1 MAKYI
6 LDGLLRWLQRSE
18 WALELDAL
26 YDRHTRSAA
35 RELKLDYDDM
45 LEVLGHHFATQIGG
59 WVFEDLVTRRL
70 EDGRN
75 LADDYLK
82 RRGWKETARGK
93 AYIAA
98 LRDSTVSLYE
108 VSGLVP
114 GESFLA
120 RDLIRGGE
128 PVRVLERSGSRSLRP
143 WTRIATRI
151 LARRDGFEMSGG
163 VLVFEHGA
171 AEELLATLRRD
182 VAADTTAQA
191 WTRILAD
198 AAPVF
203 AEAWLLDNVPRLSG
217 STRPKLVN
225 DDGDELAL
233 STTLYPLRPEVPR
246 GDIVAALDRV
256 EALTSGDAP
265 ETWSWI
271 GESRRARASG
281 GGAARRSPIH
291 DDDKISLGSLEL
303 TDDSLWLSTNSPARM
318 QRLRALVEPAVAQ
331 LVGPPFSEV
340 KSIDEAMAE
349 PRTES
354 LEEDEEVSDD
364 ETRRRMREILDR
376 HYASTLDDAIPFLG
390 GMSPMAAV
398 RTEEGRQQVAGWLKY
413 LENQSAKAPP
423 GAATY
428 GYDFTWMWERLGI
441 AHLRQ

>member
-1 MAKYI
+1 MATYI
-6 LDGLLRWLQRSE
+6 LDGLLRWLNRGE
-18 WALELDAL
+18 WAMELDAL

-35 RELKLDYDDM
+35 RALNLDYEEM
-45 LEVLGHHFATQIGG
+45 LEILGGDFATQIGG

-70 EDGRN
+70 EGGRN

-143 WTRIATRI
+143 WARLATRI
-151 LARRDGFEMSGG
+151 LAKRDGFEMSGG
-163 VLVFEHGA
+163 ALVFEHEA
-171 AEELLATLRRD
+171 AEALLATLRRD

-191 WTRILAD
+191 WTQILAD

-203 AEAWLLDNVPRLSG
+203 TELWLLDNVPRLTG
-217 STRPKLVN
+217 SARPKVVN

-256 EALTSGDAP
+256 EALTSGGAP
-265 ETWSWI
+265 GIWSWI
-271 GESRRARASG
+271 GESRRAQTGPA
-281 GGAARRSPIH
+281 GAVRLSPIH

-303 TDDSLWLSTNSPARM
+303 TDDSLWLSANSPARM

-331 LVGPPFSEV
+331 LVGAPFSEV
-340 KSIDEAMAE
+340 KSIDEILGE
-349 PRTES
+349 PSTES
-354 LEEDEEVSDD
+354 ADKEEVSD
-364 ETRRRMREILDR
+364 EEARRRMRESLDR

-390 GMSPMAAV
+390 GVSPMAAV

-413 LENQSAKAPP
+413 LENQSAKVAP
-423 GAATY
+423 GAVTY

-441 AHLRQ
+441 AHLRH